1 MFIRIKTGS
10 DYFVK
15 WPNKTIISIRIKRF
29 LIMLEK
35 IGNIAYNIDINGK
48 GR

>member
-1 MFIRIKTGS
+1 MDGGII
-10 DYFVK
+10 DH
-15 WPNKTIISIRIKRF
+15 KTIISIRIKRF

-35 IGNIAYNIDINGK
+35 IGNIAYNIDINEK